1 MSIKV
6 WACTIGS
13 VIVCT
18 LLSYS
23 FYHLVAKRVLTDT
36 ENSHESGVDT
46 VRQQSPEIDQ
56 TDLGAFRMIE
66 NITYIPSSG
75 YSVFSIM
82 AFLVVLALSG
92 FLLWY
97 VYQRFLQW
105 RQARAIPP
113 DLVEVVPHQPHHQAH
128 HQAEEAPPTYSR
140 AEREA
145 DRERYVDNLRRAGAR
160 PGPGRRHR
168 RWRRANHLPEDD
180 QDAAPCPHHFHEED
194 DEMEDHQGHGEY
206 FPMQRRSN
214 NESGASSPASV
225 SSSQRQLPTARAR
238 LSDTEVRA
246 LVSQYFPTF
255 CVNCSSQQSFV

>member
-1 MSIKV
+1 MSIKT

-13 VIVCT
+13 ILVCT
-18 LLSYS
+18 LLAYS

-36 ENSHESGVDT
+36 ENSNESGVDT
-46 VRQQSPEIDQ
+46 VHQSPEIDQ

-66 NITYIPSSG
+66 NITYIPSEG

-82 AFLVVLALSG
+82 AFLVILAFSG
-92 FLLWY
+92 FLIWY
-97 VYQRFLQW
+97 LYQRFLQW
-105 RQARAIPP
+105 RQARTTPP
-113 DLVEVVPHQPHHQAH
+113 DLVEVVPHQH
-128 HQAEEAPPTYSR
+128 EEAPPSYSR

-145 DRERYVDNLRRAGAR
+145 DRERYVENLRRAGAR

-194 DEMEDHQGHGEY
+194 EEMEDHQGHGEY
-206 FPMQRRSN
+206 FPLQRRSN
-214 NESGASSPASV
+214 HESGASSPASL
-225 SSSQRQLPTARAR
+225 SSSQRQLPTARPR

-255 CVNCSSQQSFV
+255 CANCHSQQSFV